1 MQIEPLNNIPVRFFL
16 IRVDDEDGETD
27 QQEVNEFEFL
37 QADGEI
43 DYERNTVWEN
53 GCSQIC
59 LTKNT
64 LGI

>member
-16 IRVDDEDGETD
+16 IRVDDENGEVD
-27 QQEVNEFEFL
+27 QHEVDEFEFL

-43 DYERNTVWEN
+43 DYEHNTIREN
-53 GCSQIC
+53 GCRQIC